1 MNEAKALARKP
12 YTISDIQELVQPV
25 AMQYDVERV
34 MLFGSYARGDAT
46 PDSDIDLHIDKGA
59 IRGYFRLAGFHRD
72 LEAAL
77 DMPVDILTTGALD
90 DEFLF
95 SITSEEVVLYERA
108 R

>member
-1 MNEAKALARKP
+1 MPDKLYSIP
-12 YTISDIQELVQPV
+12 DIQNLIQPV
-25 AMQYDVERV
+25 AALYNVDRV

-72 LEAAL
+72 LEEAL
-77 DMPVDILTTGALD
+77 DMSVDILITGALD
-90 DEFLF
+90 EDFL
-95 SITSEEVVLYERA
+95 SRIAGEEVMLYERA

>member
-1 MNEAKALARKP
+1 MPDKLYSIP
-12 YTISDIQELVQPV
+12 DIQNLIQPV
-25 AMQYDVERV
+25 AALYNVDRV

-72 LEAAL
+72 LEGAL
-77 DMPVDILTTGALD
+77 DMSVDILITGALD
-90 DEFLF
+90 EDFL
-95 SITSEEVVLYERA
+95 SRIAGEEVMLYERA